1 MERIEVEQGFL
12 AAHRYQPSAKL
23 LTVEFRDGRTWTHS
37 EVPPEV
43 YEALK
48 VADFPMLF
56 WAVHERQAMRD
67 GQKLYPLVS
76 NGK

>member
-43 YEALK
+43 YDCMLEMHARANK
-48 VADFPMLF
+48 FFNNPKHGVAQNEEQET
-56 WAVHERQAMRD
+56 AA
-67 GQKLYPLVS
+67 
-76 NGK
+76 